1 MNELTKEWVE
11 KAEGDFNTALREY
24 RARKAPNYDAA
35 CFHAQQCIEKFMKAR
50 LQEAGFPFG
59 KTHDLIT
66 ILELCIPIEPLWEA
80 FRTSLIIL
88 NRYAVDFR
96 YPGESATREEA
107 KEAVSI
113 MRNLRDAMRKVLGQV

>member
-35 CFHAQQCIEKFMKAR
+35 CFHAQQCIEKYMKAR
-50 LQEAGFPFG
+50 LQAAGTPFG

-107 KEAVSI
+107 KEAVYI
-113 MRNLRDAMRKVLGQV
+113 MRNLRDAMRKVLG

>member
-35 CFHAQQCIEKFMKAR
+35 CFHAQQCIEKYMKAR
-50 LQEAGFPFG
+50 LQNAGIPFG
-59 KTHDLIT
+59 KTHDLIAL
-66 ILELCIPIEPLWEA
+66 LELCITIEPLWEA

-96 YPGESATREEA
+96 YPGESATREEG

-113 MRNLRDAMRKVLGQV
+113 MRLLRDAMLKVL

>member
-35 CFHAQQCIEKFMKAR
+35 CFHAQQCIEKYMKAR
-50 LQEAGFPFG
+50 LQHAGIPFG
-59 KTHDLIT
+59 KTHDLIAL
-66 ILELCIPIEPLWEA
+66 LELCIPIEPLWEA

-113 MRNLRDAMRKVLGQV
+113 MRSLHESMRKALGI

>member
-11 KAEGDFNTALREY
+11 KAEGDFNTALREH

-35 CFHAQQCIEKFMKAR
+35 CFHAQQCIEKYMKAR
-50 LQEAGFPFG
+50 LQDAGIPFG
-59 KTHDLIT
+59 KTHDLT
-66 ILELCIPIEPLWEA
+66 SILELCIPVEPLWEA
-80 FRTSLIIL
+80 FRTSLKII

-113 MRNLRDAMRKVLGQV
+113 MLNLREAIRKVLE

>member
-11 KAEGDFNTALREY
+11 KAEGDFNTALREH

-35 CFHAQQCIEKFMKAR
+35 CFHAQQCIEKYMKAR
-50 LQEAGFPFG
+50 LQDAGTTFG
-59 KTHDLIT
+59 KTHDLISL
-66 ILELCIPIEPLWEA
+66 LELCLPIEPLWEA
-80 FRTSLIIL
+80 FRTSLKII

-113 MRNLRDAMRKVLGQV
+113 MQNLRDSMRKVLE

>member
-35 CFHAQQCIEKFMKAR
+35 CFHAQQCIEKHMKAR
-50 LQEAGFPFG
+50 LQNAGIPFG
-59 KTHDLIT
+59 KTHDLIPL
-66 ILELCIPIEPLWEA
+66 LELCIPIEPLWEA

-107 KEAVSI
+107 KEAVSL
-113 MRNLRDAMRKVLGQV
+113 MQLLRDAMLKHLSR